1 MPMKIRIRVLKQI
14 LECVMV
20 IILMTGTAAAD
31 ETSTL
36 FHKGVKN
43 YNSGDFKAAVSDFSE
58 IVNRGIV
65 NGKLFYDLGNA
76 YLKNND
82 IGHAILWYQRAFKL
96 IPNDPDLKFNYNVA
110 LSRVKDIPP
119 DNRHPILKIIFFWQY
134 LLSRFAT
141 QWVGVLLNVIFWIV
155 LTLQLI
161 FRKNTFKWIRSMILP
176 VLMIILLTAS
186 FNYYDDTYDKQAVI
200 IPPEI
205 SVRSGLSDDATELF
219 ALHAGSQVHV
229 DTEKDGFLKIRFSK
243 DKIGW
248 IKKADAQ
255 VI

>member
-1 MPMKIRIRVLKQI
+1 MKTRIPALKQI
-14 LECVMV
+14 LGCVIV
-20 IILMTGTAAAD
+20 LILMAGPVRAD
-31 ETSTL
+31 ETSIL
-36 FHKGVKN
+36 FHKGIKN
-43 YNSGDFKAAVSDFSE
+43 YNGGDFKAAVSAFSK
-58 IVNRGIV
+58 IVDRGIV

-110 LSRVKDIPP
+110 LSRVKDMPP

-134 LLSRFAT
+134 LLSRSAI
-141 QWVGVLLNVIFWIV
+141 QWLGVFLNTIFWIV

-161 FRKNTFKWIRSMILP
+161 FRKNTFKWVRSMILP
-176 VLMIILLTAS
+176 VLMVILLTAS
-186 FNYYDDTYDKQAVI
+186 FNYYDDTYNKQAAI

-219 ALHAGSQVHV
+219 VLHAGSQVHV
-229 DTEKDGFLKIRFSK
+229 DKEKDGFLKIRFSK

-248 IKKADAQ
+248 IKQTDAQ

>member
-1 MPMKIRIRVLKQI
+1 MRTRIPVFKQI
-14 LECVMV
+14 LGCLLL
-20 IILMTGTAAAD
+20 IILMTGPAQAGV
-31 ETSTL
+31 TSDL
-36 FHKGVKN
+36 FHKGVKS
-43 YNSGDFKAAVSDFSE
+43 YHDGDFQAAVSAFSE
-58 IVNRGIV
+58 IIHKGIV

-96 IPNDPDLKFNYNVA
+96 IPNDPDLKFNYSVA
-110 LSRVKDIPP
+110 LSRIKDMPP
-119 DNRHPILKIIFFWQY
+119 DNTHPILKIIFFWQY
-134 LLSRFAT
+134 LLSRPT
-141 QWVGVLLNVIFWIV
+141 IQWLCVLLNGIFWIV

-161 FRKNTFKWIRSMILP
+161 VRKNTLTWVRNIILP
-176 VLMIILLTAS
+176 VMVIIFLTAS
-186 FNYYDDTYDKQAVI
+186 FNYYDDTWDKQAVI
-200 IPPEI
+200 IPSEI

-219 ALHAGSQVHV
+219 VLHAGSQVQV

-248 IKKADAQ
+248 IKKKDAQ

>member
-1 MPMKIRIRVLKQI
+1 MLMKTRIPVLKQI
-14 LECVMV
+14 LGCVVV
-20 IILMTGTAAAD
+20 IILMTGTAKAD
-31 ETSTL
+31 EASNL
-36 FHKGVKN
+36 FHIGIKN
-43 YNSGDFKAAVSDFSE
+43 YNSGEFKAAVSEFSE

-96 IPNDPDLKFNYNVA
+96 IPKDPDLKFNYTVA
-110 LSRVKDIPP
+110 LSRVKDMPP
-119 DNRHPILKIIFFWQY
+119 DNRHPILKIIVFWQY
-134 LLSRFAT
+134 LLSRTAT
-141 QWVGVLLNVIFWIV
+141 QWAAVILNGIFWIV
-155 LTLQLI
+155 LTLQLF
-161 FRKNTFKWIRSMILP
+161 FRKNTFNWVRSMILP
-176 VLMIILLTAS
+176 VFMIILLTAS
-186 FNYYDDTYDKQAVI
+186 FNYYDDTYNKQAVI

-229 DTEKDGFLKIRFSK
+229 DKEKDGFLKVRFSK

-248 IKKADAQ
+248 IKKTDAQ

>member
-1 MPMKIRIRVLKQI
+1 MKIRIPLLKQI
-14 LECVMV
+14 LGCVMV
-20 IILMTGTAAAD
+20 IILMTGPVRAD
-31 ETSTL
+31 ETSNL
-36 FHKGVKN
+36 FRKGVKK
-43 YNSGDFKAAVSDFSE
+43 YNSGDFKAAVSEFSE

-82 IGHAILWYQRAFKL
+82 IGHAILWYQRSFKL
-96 IPNDPDLKFNYNVA
+96 IPNDPDLKFNYTVA
-110 LSRVKDIPP
+110 LSRVKDMPP

-134 LLSRFAT
+134 LLSRTAT
-141 QWVGVLLNVIFWIV
+141 QWAGVLLNGIFWIF
-155 LTLQLI
+155 LTLRLI
-161 FRKNTFKWIRSMILP
+161 FRKNTFKWVRSMILP

-186 FNYYDDTYDKQAVI
+186 YNYYDDTCNKQAVI
-200 IPPEI
+200 IPSEI

-229 DTEKDGFLKIRFSK
+229 DKEKDGFLKIRFSK

>member
-1 MPMKIRIRVLKQI
+1 METRIPLSKQI
-14 LECVMV
+14 LGCVTV
-20 IILMTGTAAAD
+20 IILMTGSARAG
-31 ETSTL
+31 ETTL
-36 FHKGVKN
+36 LLHKGVKT
-43 YNSGDFKAAVSDFSE
+43 YNSGDFKAAISAFSE
-58 IVNRGIV
+58 IVDRGIV
-65 NGKLFYDLGNA
+65 NGKLFYNLGNA

-110 LSRVKDIPP
+110 LSRVKDISP

-134 LLSRFAT
+134 LLSRSVI
-141 QWVGVLLNVIFWIV
+141 QWLGVFLNGIFWIV

-161 FRKNTFKWIRSMILP
+161 FRKTTFRWVRSMILP

-186 FNYYDDTYDKQAVI
+186 FNYYDDTYNKNAVI

-219 ALHAGSQVHV
+219 ALHAGSRVHV
-229 DTEKDGFLKIRFSK
+229 DKKKDGFLKIRFSK

-248 IKKADAQ
+248 IKKTDAQ